1 MNPAAARRE
10 KESRASLVQRRAAA
24 PESSVWVAASAGT
37 GKTKVLTDRV
47 LSLMLHGTPPARIL
61 CLTFT
66 KAAAAE
72 MANRLAERLA
82 GWTAKSDAELDDE
95 LAALLDGQPDA
106 ERRLT
111 ARRLF
116 ARVLDAPGGIKIQ
129 TLHAFCQSVLGRF
142 PLEAGVPPH
151 FQVLDE
157 RSAAE
162 LLAAAREEVLSSA
175 HLPGREALA
184 EAIASVIAHAHEQ
197 TFAELVA
204 ELIKERARLLRLVRN
219 HGDVAKLAGALR
231 RTLGIGEGENAASVL
246 AEAAAEQAFDAAG
259 LRRAAAAMTAASSAT
274 DRAHGAAIADWLD
287 APTERRIAAFQD
299 YLAAFFKERGEG
311 EVFKTLIHK
320 DALAAAPGADPILAA
335 EAARLAAV
343 RAKLRALS
351 VAAASAALLHLG
363 DAILSAYRRHK
374 LARATLDYDDLI
386 LETRDLLARPG
397 VAAWVLYKLDG
408 GLDHILIDEAQDTN
422 PEQWEVVE
430 ALSAEFFAGQGARDR
445 PRTIFAVGDA
455 KQSIFGFQ
463 RAAPA
468 AFAAMRDHFAERA
481 RAARQRWDRVELEV
495 SFRST
500 AAVLEAVD
508 RVFAESDAQVGVLF
522 GESRVSHDP
531 VRVGQ
536 AGLVELWPPASP
548 AAADEPEAW
557 APPEARSGALPP
569 RALLARL
576 IARKIWHWTV
586 ARDGVDDPQ
595 SRLDSKG
602 RRLRAGDFLVLVRRR
617 NAFVEELVREL
628 KQREVPVAGVDR
640 MVLTDQL
647 AVMDLVALGRSLLL
661 PDDDLTL
668 ATVLKGPLIG
678 LDEDQLFA
686 LAHGRKGSL
695 WRELRRR
702 RGEDPAFQAAHTALA
717 ALRARADYVR
727 PYEIYGELLG
737 AGGGRRRLLGR
748 LGPEAG
754 DPIEEFLSLALS
766 FEREQVPSL
775 EGFLHW
781 LEAGAQTVKRDMEHG
796 GDAVRIMTVHG
807 AKGLQA
813 PVVIMPDTLQA
824 PQAPRGLFWLADH
837 DGLALWPIRKAYDG
851 PAATAARA
859 AAAEAQAEEY
869 RRLLYVAM
877 TRAED
882 RLYVCGWNTRQKAPE
897 NCWYHMVKRA
907 LVGTAEPTAFD
918 FTGEIGGGWQGPGLR
933 FATVQATAPEQAEE
947 ALPEDLGSAPLP
959 PWAERVPAPEPA
971 PPKPLAPSRPSGL
984 EPAVRSPLGADDG
997 LRFRRGLIVHRLLQ
1011 SLPDLPPDRRRAAA
1025 ERFLASSVHGLDG
1038 EQQAELLAETLAV
1051 LAQPDFAP
1059 LFGPG
1064 SRAEVP
1070 VVGTIEGRQ
1079 GTEIVSG
1086 QIDRLVVTDQAVLVI
1101 DYKTNRPAP
1110 ASETQVAPLYLRQMA
1125 LYRAVL
1131 QGIYPDR
1138 PVRSLLLWTEGPRIM
1153 QLSDAL
1159 LEDHAP

>member
-1 MNPAAARRE
+1 MNPAAARQD
-10 KESRASLVQRRAAA
+10 KEVRASLVQRRAAA

-82 GWTAKSDAELDDE
+82 GWTARSDAELDGE
-95 LAALLDGQPDA
+95 LAALLDGPPDGQI
-106 ERRLT
+106 RLT

-116 ARVLDAPGGIKIQ
+116 AGVLDAPGGIKIQ
-129 TLHAFCQSVLGRF
+129 TIHAFCQSVLGRF

-162 LLAAAREEVLSSA
+162 LLAAAQEEVLSAA
-175 HLPGREALA
+175 HLPGRRDLA
-184 EAIASVIAHAHEQ
+184 EAIATMTAHAQEQ
-197 TFAELVA
+197 SFAELMA
-204 ELIKERARLLRLVRN
+204 ELIKERARLIRLVGA
-219 HGDVAKLAGALR
+219 HGDMEGVIGALR
-231 RTLGIGEGENAASVL
+231 RALGIGAGDSAPDLMAAAS
-246 AEAAAEQAFDAAG
+246 ADRAFDSAG
-259 LRRAAAAMTAASSAT
+259 LQRAAAAMTAASSTT
-274 DRAHGAAIADWLD
+274 DRAHGGAIADWLAA
-287 APTERRIAAFQD
+287 APERRVAAFHG
-299 YLAAFFKERGEG
+299 YLAAFFTDHGAG
-311 EVFKTLIHK
+311 EVFKTLVHK
-320 DALAAAPGADPILAA
+320 AALAAAPGAEETLAA
-335 EAARLAAV
+335 EAERLAVV
-343 RAKLRALS
+343 RAKLRALE
-351 VAAASAALLHLG
+351 VAAASGALLRLG
-363 DAILSAYRRHK
+363 DAILDAYGRHK
-374 LARATLDYDDLI
+374 RARATLDYDDLI

-422 PEQWEVVE
+422 PEQWQVIE
-430 ALSAEFFAGQGARDR
+430 ALSAEFFAGAGARDR
-445 PRTIFAVGDA
+445 PRTVFAVGDA

-463 RAAPA
+463 RADPA
-468 AFAAMRDHFAERA
+468 AFAAMRDHFAAQA

-500 AAVLEAVD
+500 AAVLDAVD
-508 RVFAESDAQVGVLF
+508 RVFAESEAQAGVLF

-536 AGLVELWPPASP
+536 AGLVELWPPADP
-548 AAADEPEAW
+548 VKFEEPQAW
-557 APPEARSGALPP
+557 APPAARSGSLPP
-569 RALLARL
+569 RALLAKL
-576 IARKIWHWTV
+576 IARKIRHWTL
-586 ARDGVDDPQ
+586 ARAGAGDPQ

-602 RRLRAGDFLVLVRRR
+602 RRLRPGDFLVLVRRR

-628 KQREVPVAGVDR
+628 KQLEVPVAGVDR

-647 AVMDLVALGRSLLL
+647 AVMDLVALGRGLLL
-661 PDDDLTL
+661 PEDDLTL

-678 LDEDQLFA
+678 LEEDQLFT
-686 LAHGRKGSL
+686 LAHGREGSL

-702 RGEDPAFQAAHTALA
+702 RGEDPAFRAAHDALA

-727 PYEIYGELLG
+727 PYELYGELLG
-737 AGGGRRRLLGR
+737 AGGGRRKLLGR

-754 DPIEEFLSLALS
+754 DPIEEFLSLALA
-766 FEREQVPSL
+766 FEREQAPSL

-781 LEAGAQTVKRDMEHG
+781 LEAGAQTIKRDMEHG

-813 PVVIMPDTLQA
+813 PVVFMPDTLQV

-837 DGLALWPIRKAYDG
+837 GGLALWPIRRAYDG
-851 PAATAARA
+851 PAAIAARA

-882 RLYVCGWNTRQKAPE
+882 RLYLCGWNTTKKPPE
-897 NCWYHMVKRA
+897 GSWYRMVERA
-907 LVGTAEPTAFD
+907 LGGAGEAVAFD
-918 FTGEIGGGWQGPGLR
+918 FTGEVDGGWQGPGLR
-933 FATVQATAPEQAEE
+933 LATVQATAPEQVEE

-959 PWAERVPAPEPA
+959 PWAEHQPLPEPA
-971 PPKPLAPSRPSGL
+971 PPKPLAPSRPADL

-1011 SLPDLPPDRRRAAA
+1011 SLPDLPAARRRLAA
-1025 ERFLASSVHGLDG
+1025 ERFLARPLHGLDG
-1038 EQQAELLAETLAV
+1038 DQQAALLAETLAV
-1051 LAQPDFAP
+1051 LEHPDFAP

-1070 VVGTIEGRQ
+1070 IVGTIEGRR
-1079 GTEIVSG
+1079 GTEVVSG
-1086 QIDRLVVTDQAVLVI
+1086 QVDRLVVTDRAVLVI

-1110 ASETQVAPLYLRQMA
+1110 ESAERVAPLYLRQMA
-1125 LYRAVL
+1125 VYRAVL
-1131 QGIYPDR
+1131 RGIYPDR
-1138 PVRSLLLWTEGPRIM
+1138 PVGCLLLWTEGPRIM

-1159 LEDHAP
+1159 LADHAP